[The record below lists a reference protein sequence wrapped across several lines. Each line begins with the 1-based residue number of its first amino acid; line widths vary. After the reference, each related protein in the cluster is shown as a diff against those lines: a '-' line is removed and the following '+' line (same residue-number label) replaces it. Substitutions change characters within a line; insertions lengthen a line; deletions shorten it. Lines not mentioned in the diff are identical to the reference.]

1 MNELKQI
8 IVDVRTTEEF
18 EFDGHAEGSVNYPL
32 DTFEEHIKELMQYDK
47 VIIVCR
53 SGGRASVAQAQ
64 LRSAGYTKAVLNLGA
79 WQNVSTYA

>member
-1 MNELKQI
+1 
-8 IVDVRTTEEF
+8 
-18 EFDGHAEGSVNYPL
+18 
-32 DTFEEHIKELMQYDK
+32 MQYDK